1 MSVLLSSIEDGQ
13 KLEHD
18 TAIAYLGYARE
29 AYLLFDI
36 TNATAKFVER
46 EGSAQRFVIVT
57 KEEEETVERDGGAHR
72 GHARVEVPVAR
83 VRIATTHP
91 HPVMQPS

>member
-1 MSVLLSSIEDGQ
+1 M
-13 KLEHD
+13 EHD

-46 EGSAQRFVIVT
+46 EGPAQRLVIVT
-57 KEEEETVERDGGAHR
+57 KEEEGTIERDG
-72 GHARVEVPVAR
+72 
-83 VRIATTHP
+83 VRIE
-91 HPVMQPS
+91 VMPAWKFLLSERA

>member
-57 KEEEETVERDGGAHR
+57 KEEEETVERDG
-72 GHARVEVPVAR
+72 
-83 VRIATTHP
+83 VRIE
-91 HPVMQPS
+91 VMPAWKFLLSECA

>member
-46 EGSAQRFVIVT
+46 EDEANPVRVL
-57 KEEEETVERDGGAHR
+57 KPLGGGGTRRLRPASRRARAR
-72 GHARVEVPVAR
+72 GKSP
-83 VRIATTHP
+83 
-91 HPVMQPS
+91 